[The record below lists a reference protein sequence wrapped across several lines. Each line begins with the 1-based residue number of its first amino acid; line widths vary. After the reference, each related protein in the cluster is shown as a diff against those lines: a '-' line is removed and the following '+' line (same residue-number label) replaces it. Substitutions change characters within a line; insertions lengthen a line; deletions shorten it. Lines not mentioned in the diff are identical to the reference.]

1 MRDFLKKEA
10 AALWEFYVNSLRTTF
25 ENCAVVFVLIFAL
38 CLVMGFM
45 RTEEASAV
53 VEAFIEGVSE
63 LGVVDEDGTISVS
76 GLFANNVRAAAWSVL
91 YGFLP
96 FIFLPALPLGSNAYM
111 LGSFGAYYISSGLS
125 PLSFAAGILPH
136 GIFELTAL
144 IFACALGIRICRE
157 LTRFVFAKPCE
168 RPFSQTVRGVL
179 RAYLL
184 VCVPLMGVAA
194 VIETYVTPHIM
205 ALTM

>member
-1 MRDFLKKEA
+1 MREFLKKEA
-10 AALWEFYVNSLRTTF
+10 SSLQEFYVNSLRVTF

-45 RTEEASAV
+45 RAEETSAV
-53 VEAFIEGVSE
+53 VEGFIENVDE

-76 GLFANNVRAAAWSVL
+76 GLFANNVLVAAWSVL

-96 FIFLPALPLGSNAYM
+96 FIFLSALPLGSNAYI
-111 LGSFGAYYISSGLS
+111 LGSFGAYYVSAGLS

-144 IFACALGIRICRE
+144 VFACALGIHLCRE
-157 LTRFVFAKPCE
+157 LTRFIFAKPCG
-168 RPFSQTVRGVL
+168 RPFSQTVRCAL

-184 VCVPLMGVAA
+184 VCVPLMGIAA
-194 VIETYVTPHIM
+194 LIETYVTPHIM
-205 ALTM
+205 ALTI

>member
-1 MRDFLKKEA
+1 MRGFLKKEVDV
-10 AALWEFYVNSLRTTF
+10 LKEFYVNSLRTTF

-38 CLVMGFM
+38 CLVMGFL
-45 RTEEASAV
+45 RAEETSAV
-53 VEAFIEGVSE
+53 VEGFIENVSE

-76 GLFANNVRAAAWSVL
+76 GLFMNNVLAAAWSVL

-96 FIFLPALPLGSNAYM
+96 FIFLPALPLGSNAYI
-111 LGSFGAYYISSGLS
+111 LGSFGAYYVSAGLS

-144 IFACALGIRICRE
+144 VFACALGIRICRE
-157 LTRFVFAKPCE
+157 LTRLVFAKPCE
-168 RPFSQTVRGVL
+168 RPFSQTVRCAL

-184 VCVPLMGVAA
+184 VCVPLMGLAA
-194 VIETYVTPHIM
+194 VIETYVTPYIM
-205 ALTM
+205 ALTI